1 MGASAMREGLR
12 RSIGRVGLAAVPL
25 VVSAALLA
33 AGAKFAIDDS
43 AARDVAVAWAATDTD
58 NDVDDG
64 GSATSPAEALPTV
77 HGVSENLARAGDAA
91 TWAAV
96 TPSAHR
102 AETTATRAPP
112 AVSSSHNERA
122 LPARRD
128 PESHRAFQVLLS
140 SHPRSPDRP
149 ARGGEISARSAP
161 SPSAVLNLVTG
172 EEHP

>member
-43 AARDVAVAWAATDTD
+43 AARDVAAA
-58 NDVDDG
+58 
-64 GSATSPAEALPTV
+64 
-77 HGVSENLARAGDAA
+77 
-91 TWAAV
+91 WAAV

-128 PESHRAFQVLLS
+128 PESYRAFQALLS
-140 SHPRSPDRP
+140 SHPRS
-149 ARGGEISARSAP
+149 
-161 SPSAVLNLVTG
+161 
-172 EEHP
+172 